1 MVKERIKGS
10 VFGAIIGDS
19 LGTLVEEM
27 GEEEVRKAYGGAIV
41 GFLEPSPN
49 SVCPYLKKGDF
60 SHESQVFLT
69 ALEVYGEKGYFDE
82 NLYIEKLVE
91 WVKDEK
97 RHRYPSGAH
106 LNAALSYAAGAEP
119 EEARVKASDIDGAL
133 PATAAGLFRW
143 DSPIEAYEEGKYIAS
158 LTHRD
163 DTLTNLAGVLAYSV
177 SKVVGGGI
185 VLNSLEEKL
194 SFVESL
200 REVSKSQQVK
210 AYLDLVISALRKGI
224 SEKEAPLLIGNGS
237 FAPEAFST
245 ALFIFLKNPNSFRKA
260 LLLAVNSYGEF
271 GGDTDAIAF
280 ITGSLSGGF
289 LGIDAVP
296 ERWIECLRE
305 RKAVELTVGKFLE
318 SAVGKEE
325 Q

>member
-1 MVKERIKGS
+1 MVKERIKGNI
-10 VFGAIIGDS
+10 FGAVIGDS

-27 GEEEVRKAYGGAIV
+27 GEEEVKKSYGGAIL

-60 SHESQVFLT
+60 SHESQIFLT

-82 NLYIEKLVE
+82 NLYIEKLTE

-119 EEARVKASDIDGAL
+119 EEARVKASDIDGAI
-133 PATAAGLFRW
+133 PAAASGLFRW
-143 DSPIEAYEEGKYIAS
+143 DSPIEAYEEGRYIAS
-158 LTHRD
+158 LTHKD
-163 DTLTNLAGVLAYSV
+163 DTLTDLAGVLAYCV
-177 SKVVGGGI
+177 SKVVGGG
-185 VLNSLEEKL
+185 VVFNSQEEKL

-200 REVSKSQQVK
+200 RDVSKNKQVK
-210 AYLDLVISALRKGI
+210 AYLDLVGNALRKGI
-224 SEKEAPLLIGNGS
+224 GEKEVPLLIGNGS
-237 FAPEAFST
+237 FAPEAFSA
-245 ALFIFLKNPNSFRKA
+245 ALFIFLKNPNSFRRA
-260 LLLAVNSYGEF
+260 LLFAVNSYGEF

-289 LGIDAVP
+289 LGINAIP
-296 ERWIECLRE
+296 KRWIECLRE
-305 RKAVELTVGKFLE
+305 RKVIELTTERFLEKAVE
-318 SAVGKEE
+318 KEE
-325 Q
+325 